1 MTIKETAGKVAL
13 YLYQL
18 QRTVPSGMRQRQLGF
33 LERKDGGGLA
43 LTSDKKWLTKD
54 LLDINPTVADL
65 LNAFMFLRDKRYI
78 QSEERATSAARIY
91 VGIQLTG
98 LGIDIIEGVERD
110 RDGKKAF
117 TETFN
122 IVVDDNVNI
131 ERLVKDH
138 LGALMEG

>member
-1 MTIKETAGKVAL
+1 
-13 YLYQL
+13 
-18 QRTVPSGMRQRQLGF
+18 MRQRQLGF
-33 LERKDGGGLA
+33 LEKKDGGLA

-54 LLDINPTVADL
+54 LLDINPAVADL

-78 QSEERATSAARIY
+78 QSEERATAAARIY

-110 RDGKKAF
+110 REGKNAF

-122 IVVDDNVNI
+122 IEVADNI
-131 ERLVKDH
+131 DMDRLVK
-138 LGALMEG
+138 E